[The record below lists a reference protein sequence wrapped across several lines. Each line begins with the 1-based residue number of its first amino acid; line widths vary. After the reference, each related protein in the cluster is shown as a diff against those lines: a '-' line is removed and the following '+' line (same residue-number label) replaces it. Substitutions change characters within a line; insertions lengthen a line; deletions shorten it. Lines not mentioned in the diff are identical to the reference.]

1 MKKKV
6 MAIALASVMTASLA
20 ACGGGGSN
28 ETTAAAAPA
37 ETEAATTAAEADS
50 GSDSSEAAP
59 AGDGG
64 SLVYWSMWE
73 ATEPQGQAIQ
83 EAVNQFTADTG
94 IAVDLQFKGRTGIR
108 EGLQPAL
115 DAGTNID
122 LFDEDIDRVNT
133 TWGSYL
139 MDLEDL
145 AKAEDY
151 EATANAG
158 LIAACRE
165 VGGGSLKSIPYQ
177 PNVFAFFYNQT
188 IFDEVGISEVP
199 KTWAELDAACA
210 KIKDAGYTPITCD
223 DAYIVCMF
231 GYHMS
236 RLVGEPRTEE
246 IVKGGLWDEAAVMS
260 TAEAYADFAAKGY
273 FSDTIASNVWPAG
286 QNQELAMGTA
296 AMYLNG
302 SWLPNEVKDM
312 AGDDFVWGCFS
323 YPEVEGG
330 TDGIDAANY
339 GAQVLAINK
348 DSKNAEN
355 AFKLICYITKG
366 EFDQKL
372 SELSIGIPADS
383 SNTQWPELIACVKPV
398 MDSMTTRYPWAAG
411 AEANADMTPI
421 IKENFLSLC
430 GGSIDAQGFV
440 DALKKAGN

>member
-1 MKKKV
+1 MRKKV
-6 MAIALASVMTASLA
+6 MALVLTSAMAVSLA
-20 ACGGGGSN
+20 ACGGGGQTT
-28 ETTAAAAPA
+28 ETA
-37 ETEAATTAAEADS
+37 
-50 GSDSSEAAP
+50 AAP
-59 AGDGG
+59 AGDATTAAPAADGG
-64 SLVYWSMWE
+64 QQEAAAPSGDGLVYWSMWE

-83 EAVNQFTADTG
+83 AAVDQFTADTG
-94 IAVDLQFKGRTGIR
+94 ISVDLQFKGRTGIR

-133 TWGSYL
+133 TWGQYL
-139 MDLEDL
+139 MDLEEL
-145 AKAEDY
+145 AKAADY

-158 LIAACRE
+158 LMAACRE
-165 VGGGSLKSIPYQ
+165 VGGGTLKSIPYQ

-188 IFDEVGISEVP
+188 IFDEAGITAVP
-199 KTWAELDAACA
+199 TTWAELDAACA
-210 KIKDAGYTPITCD
+210 KIKEKGYTPITCD
-223 DAYIVCMF
+223 DAYITCMF

-236 RLVGEPRTEE
+236 RLVGEPKTEE
-246 IVKGGLWDEAAVMS
+246 IVKGGQWDDPSVTA
-260 TAEAYADFAAKGY
+260 TAEAYADFASKGY
-273 FSDTIASNVWPAG
+273 FSETIASNVWPAG

-323 YPEVEGG
+323 YPALEGG
-330 TDGIDAANY
+330 TDGVDAANY

-348 DSKNAEN
+348 DSQKAED
-355 AFKLICYITKG
+355 AFKLICYITQG
-366 EFDQKL
+366 EFDKML

-383 SNTQWPELIACVKPV
+383 NNAEWPALISCVKPV
-398 MDSMTTRYPWAAG
+398 MDSMNTRYPWAAG

-421 IKENFLSLC
+421 IKENFLKLC

>member
-6 MAIALASVMTASLA
+6 MALIMASAMAVSLTG
-20 ACGGGGSN
+20 CGGGGGTAD
-28 ETTAAAAPA
+28 TTAAPADTAAAQADNTAAPA
-37 ETEAATTAAEADS
+37 GDS
-50 GSDSSEAAP
+50 GQAAP
-59 AGDGG
+59 AGDGSG
-64 SLVYWSMWE
+64 LVYWSMWE

-83 EAVNQFTADTG
+83 AAVDQFTADTG
-94 IAVDLQFKGRTGIR
+94 ITVDLQFKGRTGIR

-122 LFDEDIDRVNT
+122 MFDEDIDRVNT
-133 TWGSYL
+133 TWGQYL

-145 AKAEDY
+145 AKDADY

-158 LIAACRE
+158 LMAACRE
-165 VGGGSLKSIPYQ
+165 VGGGTLKSIPYQ
-177 PNVFAFFYNQT
+177 PNVFAFFYNQA
-188 IFDEVGISEVP
+188 IFDEAGITEVP
-199 KTWAELDAACA
+199 ATWEELDAACA
-210 KIKDAGYTPITCD
+210 KIKEAGYTPITCD
-223 DAYIVCMF
+223 DAYITCMF

-236 RLVGEPRTEE
+236 RLVGEPKTEE
-246 IVKGGLWDEAAVMS
+246 IVKGGQWDDPSVLA
-260 TAEAYADFAAKGY
+260 TAEAYADFANKGY

-323 YPEVEGG
+323 YPTVEGG
-330 TDGIDAANY
+330 TDGTDAANY

-348 DSKNAEN
+348 DSQNAEN
-355 AFKLICYITKG
+355 AFKLICYITQG
-366 EFDQKL
+366 EFDKML
-372 SELSIGIPADS
+372 SEMSIGIPADS
-383 SNTQWPELIACVKPV
+383 NNAEWPELIACVKPV
-398 MDSMTTRYPWAAG
+398 MDSMNTRYPWAAG

-421 IKENFLSLC
+421 IKENFLKLC

>member
-6 MAIALASVMTASLA
+6 MALVLSSAMAVSLA
-20 ACGGGGSN
+20 ACGGGS
-28 ETTAAAAPA
+28 EQTTDAGGGATEATTQSSQDSAAAPA
-37 ETEAATTAAEADS
+37 E
-50 GSDSSEAAP
+50 GG
-59 AGDGG
+59 AG
-64 SLVYWSMWE
+64 LVYWSMWE

-83 EAVNQFTADTG
+83 AAVDKFTEDTG
-94 IAVDLQFKGRTGIR
+94 VSVDLQFKGRTGIR

-122 LFDEDIDRVNT
+122 LFDEDIDRVNS
-133 TWGSYL
+133 TWGQYL
-139 MDLEDL
+139 MDLEEL
-145 AKAEDY
+145 AKAADY

-158 LIAACRE
+158 LMAACRE
-165 VGGGSLKSIPYQ
+165 VGGGTLKSIPYQ
-177 PNVFAFFYNQT
+177 PNVFAFFYNQA
-188 IFDEVGISEVP
+188 IFDEAGITAVP
-199 KTWAELDAACA
+199 TTWEELDAVCA

-223 DAYIVCMF
+223 DAYITCMF

-236 RLVGEPRTEE
+236 RLVGEPKTEE
-246 IVKGGLWDEAAVMS
+246 IVKGGLWDDPSV
-260 TAEAYADFAAKGY
+260 TATAQAYADFASKGY
-273 FSDTIASNVWPAG
+273 FSETIASNVWPAG

-323 YPEVEGG
+323 YPAVEGG
-330 TDGIDAANY
+330 TDGVDAANY

-355 AFKLICYITKG
+355 AFKLICYITQG
-366 EFDQKL
+366 EFDKML
-372 SELSIGIPADS
+372 SEMSVGIPADS
-383 SNTQWPELIACVKPV
+383 NNSEWPELIACVKPV
-398 MDSMTTRYPWAAG
+398 MDSMNTRYPWAAG
-411 AEANADMTPI
+411 AEANADLTPI
-421 IKENFLSLC
+421 IKENFLKLC

>member
-1 MKKKV
+1 MKKKGL
-6 MAIALASVMTASLA
+6 ALFLASVMAVSLT
-20 ACGGGGSN
+20 ACGGGQTAETTAAPT
-28 ETTAAAAPA
+28 ETTAAAA
-37 ETEAATTAAEADS
+37 
-50 GSDSSEAAP
+50 AP
-59 AGDGG
+59 AGDGGQAAQEAPGGDGG

-83 EAVNQFTADTG
+83 AAVDKFTADTG
-94 IAVDLQFKGRTGIR
+94 VTVDLQFKGRTGIR

-133 TWGSYL
+133 TWGQYL

-145 AKAEDY
+145 AKAADY

-165 VGGGSLKSIPYQ
+165 VGGGTLKSIPYQ
-177 PNVFAFFYNQT
+177 PNVFAFFYNQA
-188 IFDEVGISEVP
+188 IFDEVGITAAP
-199 KTWAELDAACA
+199 ATWAELDAACA
-210 KIKDAGYTPITCD
+210 KIKEAGYTPITCD
-223 DAYIVCMF
+223 DAYITCMF

-236 RLVGEPRTEE
+236 RLVGEPKTEE
-246 IVKGGLWDEAAVMS
+246 IVKGGQWDDPSVTA
-260 TAEAYADFAAKGY
+260 TAEAYADFASKGY
-273 FSDTIASNVWPAG
+273 FSETIASNVWPAG

-323 YPEVEGG
+323 YPAVDGG
-330 TDGIDAANY
+330 TDGVDAANY

-355 AFKLICYITKG
+355 AFKLICYITQG
-366 EFDQKL
+366 EFDKML

-383 SNTQWPELIACVKPV
+383 NNAEWPELIACVKPV
-398 MDSMTTRYPWAAG
+398 MDSMKIRYPWAAG

-421 IKENFLSLC
+421 IKENFLKLC

>member
-1 MKKKV
+1 MRKKV
-6 MAIALASVMTASLA
+6 MALVLTSAMAVSLA
-20 ACGGGGSN
+20 ACGGGGQTT
-28 ETTAAAAPA
+28 ETA
-37 ETEAATTAAEADS
+37 
-50 GSDSSEAAP
+50 AAP
-59 AGDGG
+59 AGDATTAAPAADGG
-64 SLVYWSMWE
+64 QQEAAAPSGDGLVYWSMWE

-83 EAVNQFTADTG
+83 AAVDQFTADTG
-94 IAVDLQFKGRTGIR
+94 ISVDLQFKGRTGIR

-133 TWGSYL
+133 TWGQYL
-139 MDLEDL
+139 MDLEEL
-145 AKAEDY
+145 AKAADY

-158 LIAACRE
+158 LMAACRE
-165 VGGGSLKSIPYQ
+165 VGGGTLKSIPYQ

-188 IFDEVGISEVP
+188 IFDEAGITAVP
-199 KTWAELDAACA
+199 TTWAELDAACA
-210 KIKDAGYTPITCD
+210 KIKEKGYTPITCD
-223 DAYIVCMF
+223 DAYITCMF

-236 RLVGEPRTEE
+236 RLVGEPKTEE
-246 IVKGGLWDEAAVMS
+246 IVKGGQWDDPSVIA
-260 TAEAYADFAAKGY
+260 TAEAYADFASKGY
-273 FSDTIASNVWPAG
+273 FSETIASNVWPAG

-323 YPEVEGG
+323 YPALEGG
-330 TDGIDAANY
+330 TDGVDAANY

-348 DSKNAEN
+348 DSQKAED
-355 AFKLICYITKG
+355 AFNLICYITQG
-366 EFDQKL
+366 EFDKML

-383 SNTQWPELIACVKPV
+383 NNAEWPALISCVKPV
-398 MDSMTTRYPWAAG
+398 MDSMNTRYPWAAG

-421 IKENFLSLC
+421 IKENFLKLC

>member
-1 MKKKV
+1 MRKKV
-6 MAIALASVMTASLA
+6 MALVLTSAMAVSLA
-20 ACGGGGSN
+20 ACGGGGQTT
-28 ETTAAAAPA
+28 ETA
-37 ETEAATTAAEADS
+37 
-50 GSDSSEAAP
+50 AAP
-59 AGDGG
+59 AGDATTAAPAADGG
-64 SLVYWSMWE
+64 QQEAAAPSGDGLVYWSMWE

-83 EAVNQFTADTG
+83 AAVDQFTADTG
-94 IAVDLQFKGRTGIR
+94 ISVDLQFKGRTGIR

-133 TWGSYL
+133 TWGQYL
-139 MDLEDL
+139 MDLEEL
-145 AKAEDY
+145 AKAADY

-158 LIAACRE
+158 LMAACRE
-165 VGGGSLKSIPYQ
+165 VGGGTLKSIPYQ

-188 IFDEVGISEVP
+188 IFDEAGITAVP
-199 KTWAELDAACA
+199 TTWAELDAACA
-210 KIKDAGYTPITCD
+210 KIKEKGYTPITCD
-223 DAYIVCMF
+223 DAYITCMF

-236 RLVGEPRTEE
+236 RLVGEPKTEE
-246 IVKGGLWDEAAVMS
+246 IVKGGQWDDPSVIA
-260 TAEAYADFAAKGY
+260 TAEAYADFGSKDY
-273 FSDTIASNVWPAG
+273 FSETIASNVWPAG

-323 YPEVEGG
+323 YPALEGG
-330 TDGIDAANY
+330 TDGVDAANY

-348 DSKNAEN
+348 DSQKAED
-355 AFKLICYITKG
+355 AFKLICYITQG
-366 EFDQKL
+366 EFDKML

-383 SNTQWPELIACVKPV
+383 NNAEWPALISCVKPV
-398 MDSMTTRYPWAAG
+398 MDSMNTRYPWAAG

-421 IKENFLSLC
+421 IKENFLKLC